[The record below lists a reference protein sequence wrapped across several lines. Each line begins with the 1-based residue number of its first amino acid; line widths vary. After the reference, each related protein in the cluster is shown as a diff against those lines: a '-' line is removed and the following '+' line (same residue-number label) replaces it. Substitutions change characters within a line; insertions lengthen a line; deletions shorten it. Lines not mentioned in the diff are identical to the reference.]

1 MLAGATLRP
10 QLSEKFHYAI
20 HSAANERAERER
32 ERESQTL
39 PQHANVDHPKLQ
51 GGARKTV
58 EPCLQAIA

>member
-20 HSAANERAERER
+20 HSAANERA

>member
-10 QLSEKFHYAI
+10 QLSEKFDHTI
-20 HSAANERAERER
+20 HSAANERTER